1 VKFTTYFAAG
11 RSFVLL
17 QVLKSCI
24 NGHPFQASPTFM
36 FHCSQLHEAIAAAT
50 KTLQSLA
57 GLDAQVRKA
66 ADLID
71 QCLRA
76 GNKIAG
82 VRERRQRG

>member
-1 VKFTTYFAAG
+1 
-11 RSFVLL
+11 
-17 QVLKSCI
+17 
-24 NGHPFQASPTFM
+24 M